1 MGSQLE
7 VARAIHAALYPR
19 APYTPWTKPLPGCP
33 RHLKAFTYGL
43 NRTYH
48 AAILDAVEQPGRRR
62 GANCDFA
69 RTPCVETTRSNS
81 GGGWDY
87 SGLRQYA
94 AEVPLLQ
101 RLLRLEQT
109 DQPHLADI
117 FVVPW
122 LASTDVNANER
133 PNTQWAPYNG
143 RSAAR
148 LHGLVRRGLAHFH
161 GKLRRRHVF
170 LSSRDLAFSITALR
184 NLTDH
189 TGALLLHYG

>member
-1 MGSQLE
+1 M
-7 VARAIHAALYPR
+7 
-19 APYTPWTKPLPGCP
+19 
-33 RHLKAFTYGL
+33 
-43 NRTYH
+43 
-48 AAILDAVEQPGRRR
+48 
-62 GANCDFA
+62 
-69 RTPCVETTRSNS
+69 
-81 GGGWDY
+81 
-87 SGLRQYA
+87 
-94 AEVPLLQ
+94 
-101 RLLRLEQT
+101 
-109 DQPHLADI
+109 
-117 FVVPW
+117 PW

-189 TGALLLHYG
+189 TGALLLQWPMPI